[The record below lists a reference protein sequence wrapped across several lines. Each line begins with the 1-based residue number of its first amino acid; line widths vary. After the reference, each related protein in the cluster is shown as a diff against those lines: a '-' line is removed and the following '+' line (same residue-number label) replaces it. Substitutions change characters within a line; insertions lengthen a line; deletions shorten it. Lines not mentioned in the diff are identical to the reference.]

1 VLENREQFTTKN
13 NRSMKGVSFNTS
25 NRFNALNNTT
35 ARSNRRCGVRS
46 TSPTGNPSV
55 NRIPPPSPTRDPR
68 TFVNGT
74 ATTSDGTDSR
84 PHGFVDGNFSSGKVF
99 DLRLPEKSYCIAYNK
114 CADILAV
121 GTATSLDFYD
131 ASNYCL
137 IYSLHRR
144 SMISALS
151 WISVPFSASST
162 NDQFSDERNNQN
174 LLAVSDLDGNI
185 LLFHIDSDILESQ
198 GPSLLY
204 SGSNANGSQ
213 IRCLDAGYYH
223 CLDQKL
229 LVVAAGDKSG
239 AVTIVTFNASQIQ
252 QQPIYMTSLQL
263 HLMYRQDLCMEVEVN
278 KSGVL
283 GLSLRFD
290 RGIVAVSSSSGLVQ
304 MISLSYILE
313 KKQTTDSNGILWS
326 HQNNGGSIRCVVFG
340 DDFLAFGG
348 YDKTVSLVDTQH
360 WVISRELA
368 LQGTV
373 RIAEYN
379 TEVYNLCR

>member
-1 VLENREQFTTKN
+1 
-13 NRSMKGVSFNTS
+13 
-25 NRFNALNNTT
+25 
-35 ARSNRRCGVRS
+35 
-46 TSPTGNPSV
+46 
-55 NRIPPPSPTRDPR
+55 
-68 TFVNGT
+68 
-74 ATTSDGTDSR
+74 
-84 PHGFVDGNFSSGKVF
+84 
-99 DLRLPEKSYCIAYNK
+99 
-114 CADILAV
+114 
-121 GTATSLDFYD
+121 
-131 ASNYCL
+131 
-137 IYSLHRR
+137 
-144 SMISALS
+144 
-151 WISVPFSASST
+151 VPFSASST